1 MLGCGDRR
9 RSRSGLP
16 VSGSAAAAAQ
26 SRTRLLA
33 DNRIALR
40 GDFPD
45 DSGVLRTVLVVDD
58 NPGFRARARRWLEA
72 DGFTVIAEAGDGA
85 SALDAVRDH
94 RPAVVLLDV
103 HLPDVSGLDVAE
115 QLAGTQGGPAVV
127 LTSTR
132 DASDFGDRL
141 ARSGA
146 RGFLPKSEL
155 SGDAVA
161 ALLG

>member
-1 MLGCGDRR
+1 
-9 RSRSGLP
+9 
-16 VSGSAAAAAQ
+16 
-26 SRTRLLA
+26 
-33 DNRIALR
+33 
-40 GDFPD
+40 
-45 DSGVLRTVLVVDD
+45 VLRTVLVVDD

-72 DGFTVIAEAGDGA
+72 DGFTVVAEAADGA

-103 HLPDVSGLDVAE
+103 QLPDVSGLDVAA
-115 QLAGTQGGPAVV
+115 QLAAAPDGPAVL

-132 DASDFGDRL
+132 EASDFGDRV

-161 ALLG
+161 ALLR